1 MKEFN
6 VCYTLDFEI
15 ICGKISKEINITTES
30 VLKEVLEKIQND
42 AYVIIKNDERRRVVN
57 TASIRYVKV
66 IT

>member
-15 ICGKISKEINITTES
+15 IWEKISKEINVTTES
-30 VLKEVLEKIQND
+30 VLKEISEKIQSD
-42 AYVIIKNDERRRVVN
+42 AYVIIKNDKRRKVVN

-66 IT
+66 IA